1 MKLGPRPHSYVGL
14 SARFQERDRRAPRG
28 RSAGLY
34 CFFKP
39 PARSGRRPVALA
51 LWQGCAKMKTSKTR
65 DSLRNLLRKLLF
77 AQGLRPRDPIP
88 PSDRRPLRA
97 IGMRAGARQSKTKRP
112 QMPTFAICRT
122 EKIKAWSTLTKSVG
136 HNLRTSADRR
146 EHLNASAPEP
156 LRVLC
161 GAPDWVASWRAVVN
175 GMHLRQLAQGQTH
188 TLAREFFLGAS
199 PEWADGKSEADIAAW
214 AEANVEWLRARFGAE
229 RVKLCVYH
237 GDEQSPHLAAY
248 VVGLAPDTDRAGRV
262 RKDRGNGWTL
272 SDRVLGLGGGKDA
285 LVKLQDEYAVA
296 MERFELE
303 RGRRNS
309 KAKHQTVAEWRRL
322 MAEPMAAIT
331 VPQPPEATL
340 ADRIDI
346 DAYGKRTARAAAQE
360 VFRQFKPLQMQAKE
374 VPKLRRQVAALLSE
388 LAKLQPL
395 IDAYRQ
401 QRDFFA
407 KALARLLGF
416 EPDITTQHG
425 VSKTVEA
432 VKDAQRALRG
442 DEPDYPQTAADGG
455 RPVRARRPRQARTP
469 RTPRP
474 GAGSRP

>member
-1 MKLGPRPHSYVGL
+1 
-14 SARFQERDRRAPRG
+14 
-28 RSAGLY
+28 
-34 CFFKP
+34 
-39 PARSGRRPVALA
+39 
-51 LWQGCAKMKTSKTR
+51 
-65 DSLRNLLRKLLF
+65 
-77 AQGLRPRDPIP
+77 
-88 PSDRRPLRA
+88 
-97 IGMRAGARQSKTKRP
+97 
-112 QMPTFAICRT
+112 MPTFAICRT

-136 HNLRTSADRR
+136 HNLRTSADKR

-161 GAPDWVASWRAVVN
+161 GTPDWVASWRASVN

-188 TLAREFFLGAS
+188 TLAREFFLGVS
-199 PEWADGKSEADIAAW
+199 PEWAEGKSQADIAAW
-214 AEANVEWLRARFGAE
+214 AEANVEWLRGRFGAE
-229 RVKLCVYH
+229 RVRLAVLH
-237 GDEQSPHLAAY
+237 LDEQTPHIAAY
-248 VVGLAPDTDRAGRV
+248 VVGLAADTDRAGRV
-262 RKDRGNGWTL
+262 RTDRGNGWTL

-285 LVKLQDEYAVA
+285 LVKLQDEYGAA
-296 MERFELE
+296 MERFDLE

-322 MAEPMAAIT
+322 MATPMAAIT
-331 VPQPPEATL
+331 VPKPPEATL

-346 DAYGKRTARAAAQE
+346 EAYGKRTARAAAQE

-374 VPKLRRQVAALLSE
+374 VPKLRRQIAALLAE
-388 LAKLQPL
+388 IAKLQPL

-425 VSKTVEA
+425 VAKTVEA
-432 VKDAQRALRG
+432 VKDVRRALRG
-442 DEPDYPQTAADGG
+442 DESEPQRPAPDGG
-455 RPVRARRPRQARTP
+455 RPARARRARPPRPP

-474 GAGSRP
+474 GAGQRQ